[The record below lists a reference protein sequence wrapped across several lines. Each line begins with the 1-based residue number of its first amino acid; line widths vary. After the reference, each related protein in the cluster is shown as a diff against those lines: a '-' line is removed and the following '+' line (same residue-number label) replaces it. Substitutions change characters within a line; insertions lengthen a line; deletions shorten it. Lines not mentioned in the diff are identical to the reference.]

1 MIALL
6 ILVLIVGLV
15 IRTHKRN
22 RHRRD
27 RERTVAIEILWRTT
41 MSAPLVNT
49 VTIVATNDVL
59 AIVQGLQANGEA
71 SLGVVTAASWS
82 IDNAAVATL
91 VENTDFSA
99 TVTAV
104 AVGTANITAT
114 ATITD
119 PDGTVLNLVGTGVI
133 TVTVNANGVRTATVE
148 IVFTN
153 SPSNPA

>member
-1 MIALL
+1 
-6 ILVLIVGLV
+6 
-15 IRTHKRN
+15 
-22 RHRRD
+22 
-27 RERTVAIEILWRTT
+27 

-133 TVTVNANGVRTATVE
+133 TVTINAKGVRTASVE
-148 IVFTN
+148 ILFT
-153 SPSNPA
+153 SAPSIPA

>member
-1 MIALL
+1 MIVFL
-6 ILVLIVGLV
+6 ILALIVGLV

-22 RHRRD
+22 KHCRD

-41 MSAPLVNT
+41 MSAPIVNT

-59 AIVQGLQANGEA
+59 ALVQGLQANGQP

-82 IDNAAVATL
+82 VDNSAVATL

-104 AVGTANITAT
+104 SVGTANITAS

-148 IVFTN
+148 ILFTN
-153 SPSNPA
+153 APSTPA